1 VSVFQKEPSGAVR
14 IVFDGAKIL
23 QAVDQLMADDAY
35 MKTQMLAGYSID
47 RMRMDDTAKE
57 RLFGAKGPIRAR
69 VTGAVHPQFAYD
81 SEVAAA
87 KTNYP
92 AMIQR
97 LGLDKLPP
105 PPRPLG
111 FGLPPGQDGGGK
123 GGGAPPKVGPAPGA
137 PAPAA
142 PVPSGKPI

>member
-1 VSVFQKEPSGAVR
+1 
-14 IVFDGAKIL
+14 
-23 QAVDQLMADDAY
+23 
-35 MKTQMLAGYSID
+35 
-47 RMRMDDTAKE
+47 
-57 RLFGAKGPIRAR
+57 
-69 VTGAVHPQFAYD
+69 VHPQFTYD

-105 PPRPLG
+105 PPPPGPPG
-111 FGLPPGQDGGGK
+111 FGLPSGLDGGGK

-137 PAPAA
+137 PTPAA
-142 PVPSGKPI
+142 PAPSGKPI